1 VEYPPPGTVR
11 AEGTERD
18 GPLQKVDT
26 ASSDRYLGRSPRKQ
40 VGPGCT
46 GLPPSSEEC
55 PRHRPAST
63 GVPGQGALLDNGT
76 EEGQSECGRPR
87 PGPRVGVRAL
97 SQINSAPKRT
107 TKKCLVRPVPV
118 GWRQRHPALHDRT
131 HRSPRGHGRDD
142 LDGEFDP
149 GSGRTLAACL
159 IHASRAGLPPVATPG
174 VAERR
179 TGE

>member
-46 GLPPSSEEC
+46 GLPPSSER

-63 GVPGQGALLDNGT
+63 GVPAQGALLDNGT

-87 PGPRVGVRAL
+87 PDPRVGVRAL
-97 SQINSAPKRT
+97 SQQFRT
-107 TKKCLVRPVPV
+107 KNGRHHTSSVLVPV
-118 GWRQRHPALHDRT
+118 GWRGRHPALHDRT

-159 IHASRAGLPPVATPG
+159 IHASRAGLPPVATLV